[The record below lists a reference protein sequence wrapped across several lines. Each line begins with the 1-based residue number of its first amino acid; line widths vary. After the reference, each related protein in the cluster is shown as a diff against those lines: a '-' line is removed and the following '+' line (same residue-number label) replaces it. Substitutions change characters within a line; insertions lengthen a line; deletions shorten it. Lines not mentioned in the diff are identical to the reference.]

1 MGRRT
6 TGFRGFTGNLNKKP
20 PTKVNRPG
28 ASSKSSGYLG
38 EGSDF
43 GGKKSGNTGGGNQ
56 GDNNSNRGYV
66 SPKKDNEENKSF
78 IQKFFDKGKAENQ
91 IKGED
96 FATDLK
102 KASKYLYTQHPYAK
116 ELMAKYNLDEGD
128 IVNLRIGM
136 TQPGFH
142 GKIGEVY
149 NTKVRPTV
157 MPDFNKLNLMNLN
170 PDYVR
175 ENYFEEGMKMSD
187 TSNPYQEGSFKAYM
201 TDKVQDNLFFSGI
214 NSLFG
219 SPTGQQGYYFAQEKF
234 PDLSNDE
241 LKNYA
246 AAVANN
252 PELYNNMMETPIM
265 QDYKFN
271 EFLTGTQRD
280 LRQNKDRG
288 IMNIPVVEPAPYD
301 FVKDSP
307 YFN

>member
-1 MGRRT
+1 MPVTFKRGEATRKYKAP
-6 TGFRGFTGNLNKKP
+6 TG
-20 PTKVNRPG
+20 VNRPG
-28 ASSKSSGYLG
+28 APSKSSGYLG

-43 GGKKSGNTGGGNQ
+43 GGKKSGNTGGGN
-56 GDNNSNRGYV
+56 NNSGGSSNN
-66 SPKKDNEENKSF
+66 KEEGRNF

-136 TQPGFH
+136 TQPGFQ

-170 PDYVR
+170 PNYVR
-175 ENYFEEGMKMSD
+175 ENYFEDGMKMSD
-187 TSNPYQEGSFKAYM
+187 TYNPYQEGSFKGYM
-201 TDKVQDNLFFSGI
+201 TDRVQNMPLFSGI

-219 SPTGQQGYYFAQEKF
+219 SPLGQR
-234 PDLSNDE
+234 S
-241 LKNYA
+241 
-246 AAVANN
+246 
-252 PELYNNMMETPIM
+252 
-265 QDYKFN
+265 
-271 EFLTGTQRD
+271 
-280 LRQNKDRG
+280 
-288 IMNIPVVEPAPYD
+288 
-301 FVKDSP
+301 
-307 YFN
+307 